1 MGVGVG
7 VWTVEEDGG
16 LILGFF
22 FFNIVGGNLAE
33 LPFSTPFLGFERTQV

>member
-22 FFNIVGGNLAE
+22 FSTSLGGI
-33 LPFSTPFLGFERTQV
+33 